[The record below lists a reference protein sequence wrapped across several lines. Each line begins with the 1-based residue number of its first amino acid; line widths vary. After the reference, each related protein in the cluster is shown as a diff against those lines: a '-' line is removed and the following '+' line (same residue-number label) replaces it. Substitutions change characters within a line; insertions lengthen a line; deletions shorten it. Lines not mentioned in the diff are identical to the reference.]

1 LQYSCNKYEI
11 IKEFKLDRLNI
22 KWKLAL
28 LAIIAVIGF
37 LILITYNYSS
47 TAALMKFNNISRQT
61 VQLKADML
69 MLRRHEKDF
78 IARKDLKYLTKFEQT
93 FAKTT
98 LTLAQVEKQLLSVDL
113 VNQHIPDLKRVL
125 TSYHNKFSLLVKQ
138 QQNIGLHAKDGL
150 YGSLRSEVHQI
161 ENFLIEREKILDTN
175 LEVDSLMRT
184 MLMLRRHEKDFMLRR
199 NISYV
204 DKFNQRIEI
213 MRNKLAS
220 SDSNTLFKKNTLSAL
235 ATYQQQ
241 FILLVQAEQKFGLT
255 SIEGVLGEM
264 RESIHQS
271 ETLLKSFSQFS
282 IENIEQ
288 HIAQKEFIDVVVGLF
303 LILLV
308 MAVLIIIA
316 NGISSR
322 ITTLSKLM
330 ILAEN
335 SKDLSL
341 RASISGND
349 EISAM
354 AKVYNDMMAEFDS
367 LMMEVKSSSLELEQ
381 ASKDL
386 NISSENT
393 TAGVNRQ
400 LNDSELLVSAMT
412 QVSDSV
418 TEVAFN
424 ASEAAKA
431 SSSAENTSYCGHQL
445 VIENRTSFAKLVED
459 IENSGSIIQNLSK
472 ESNNI
477 EAMLN
482 DIRSIADQTNL
493 LALNA
498 AIEAARAGEQGRGFA
513 VVADE
518 VRTLAQ
524 RSAGSTLEI
533 ENVVNRLQSLA
544 AEAVTSMQLGK
555 TQAEN
560 SVENTNKVELALT
573 DIKNA
578 SETVNHMNRQIATA
592 AEQQSTV
599 VQEINHNLV
608 SISEVARDT
617 SDQSMTISVSSEQLQ
632 RLSDQLRLRVLKFTL
647 SS

>member
-1 LQYSCNKYEI
+1 
-11 IKEFKLDRLNI
+11 LDRLNI

-28 LAIIAVIGF
+28 LAIVAVIGF
-37 LILITYNYSS
+37 LILTAYNYAS
-47 TAALMKFNNISRQT
+47 TSTLMKFNNISRQT
-61 VQLKADML
+61 VQLKAEML

-78 IARKDLKYLTKFEQT
+78 IARKDLKYLAKFKQVFTKISL
-93 FAKTT
+93 T
-98 LTLAQVEKQLLSVDL
+98 LTQVEQQLLSVDI

-125 TSYHNKFSLLVKQ
+125 ASYQSKFSLLVKQ
-138 QQNIGLHAKDGL
+138 QQSVGLHAKDGL
-150 YGSLRSEVHQI
+150 YGSLRNEVHQI
-161 ENFLIEREKILDTN
+161 ENLLIEREKLSASS
-175 LEVDSLMRT
+175 LEIHSLMRT

-199 NISYV
+199 DISYV

-213 MRNKLAS
+213 MRNKLGNSEANS
-220 SDSNTLFKKNTLSAL
+220 LFKENTLIAL
-235 ATYQQQ
+235 TNYQQQ
-241 FILLVQAEQKFGLT
+241 FIMLVQAEQKFGLT
-255 SIEGVLGEM
+255 SNEGVLGEM

-271 ETLLKSFSQFS
+271 EVLLKSFSQFA

-288 HIAQKEFIDVVVGLF
+288 HIAQKEFIDIVVGLC
-303 LILLV
+303 LILMIVL
-308 MAVLIIIA
+308 VLIVIA

-341 RASISGND
+341 RANISGDD

-354 AKVYNDMMAEFDS
+354 AKVYNDMMTEFDG
-367 LMMEVKSSSLELEQ
+367 LMMEVKSSSLELAQ
-381 ASKDL
+381 ASKNL
-386 NISSENT
+386 HVSSENT

-424 ASEAAKA
+424 ASEAANA
-431 SSSAENTSYCGHQL
+431 SSSAENTSYIGHQL
-445 VIENRTSFAKLVED
+445 VIENRISFAKLVQD
-459 IENSGSIIQNLSK
+459 IENSGSIIQSLSK

-533 ENVVNRLQSLA
+533 ENVVTRLQSLA
-544 AEAVTSMQLGK
+544 TKAVTSMQLGK
-555 TQAEN
+555 IQAED

-573 DIKNA
+573 DIKNS
-578 SETVNHMNRQIATA
+578 SETVNNMNRQIAAA

-599 VQEINHNLV
+599 VQEINRSLV
-608 SISEVARDT
+608 SIAEVAKDT
-617 SDQSMTISVSSEQLQ
+617 SDLSMTISVSSEQLQ
-632 RLSDQLRLRVLKFTL
+632 RLSDQLRQRVLKFNL
-647 SS
+647 SN

>member
-1 LQYSCNKYEI
+1 
-11 IKEFKLDRLNI
+11 LDRLNI

-98 LTLAQVEKQLLSVDL
+98 LTLAQVEKQLLSVEL

-161 ENFLIEREKILDTN
+161 ENFLIEREKISDTN

>member
-1 LQYSCNKYEI
+1 
-11 IKEFKLDRLNI
+11 LDRLNI

-28 LAIIAVIGF
+28 LAIVAVIGF
-37 LILITYNYSS
+37 LILTAYNYTS
-47 TAALMKFNNISRQT
+47 TSTLMKFNNISRQT
-61 VQLKADML
+61 VQLKAEML

-78 IARKDLKYLTKFEQT
+78 IARKDLKYLAKFKQVFTKISL
-93 FAKTT
+93 T
-98 LTLAQVEKQLLSVDL
+98 LTQVEQQLLSVDI

-125 TSYHNKFSLLVKQ
+125 ASYQSKFSLLVKQ
-138 QQNIGLHAKDGL
+138 QQSVGLHAKDGL
-150 YGSLRSEVHQI
+150 YGSLRNEVHQI
-161 ENFLIEREKILDTN
+161 ENLLIEREKLSASS
-175 LEVDSLMRT
+175 LEIHSLMRT

-199 NISYV
+199 DISYV

-213 MRNKLAS
+213 MRNKLGNSEANS
-220 SDSNTLFKKNTLSAL
+220 LFKENTLIAL
-235 ATYQQQ
+235 TNYQQQ
-241 FILLVQAEQKFGLT
+241 FIMLVQAEQKFGLT
-255 SIEGVLGEM
+255 SNEGVLGEM

-271 ETLLKSFSQFS
+271 EVLLKSFSQFA

-288 HIAQKEFIDVVVGLF
+288 HIAQKEFIDIVVGLC
-303 LILLV
+303 LIV
-308 MAVLIIIA
+308 MIVLVLIVIA

-341 RASISGND
+341 RANISGDD

-354 AKVYNDMMAEFDS
+354 AKVYNDMMTEFDG
-367 LMMEVKSSSLELEQ
+367 LMMEVKSSSLELAQ
-381 ASKDL
+381 ASKNL
-386 NISSENT
+386 HVSSENT

-424 ASEAAKA
+424 ASEAANA
-431 SSSAENTSYCGHQL
+431 SSSAENTSYSGHQL
-445 VIENRTSFAKLVED
+445 VIENRISFAKLVQD
-459 IENSGSIIQNLSK
+459 IENSGSIIQSLSK

-533 ENVVNRLQSLA
+533 ENVVTRLQSLA
-544 AEAVTSMQLGK
+544 TKAVTSMQLGK
-555 TQAEN
+555 IQAED

-573 DIKNA
+573 DIKNS
-578 SETVNHMNRQIATA
+578 SETVNNMNRQIAAA

-599 VQEINHNLV
+599 VQEINRSLV
-608 SISEVARDT
+608 SIAEVAKDT
-617 SDQSMTISVSSEQLQ
+617 SDLSMTISVSSEQLQ
-632 RLSDQLRLRVLKFTL
+632 RLSDQLRQRVLKFNL
-647 SS
+647 SN

>member
-1 LQYSCNKYEI
+1 
-11 IKEFKLDRLNI
+11 
-22 KWKLAL
+22 
-28 LAIIAVIGF
+28 
-37 LILITYNYSS
+37 
-47 TAALMKFNNISRQT
+47 MKFNNISRQT

-161 ENFLIEREKILDTN
+161 ENFLIEREKISDTN

>member
-1 LQYSCNKYEI
+1 
-11 IKEFKLDRLNI
+11 
-22 KWKLAL
+22 
-28 LAIIAVIGF
+28 
-37 LILITYNYSS
+37 
-47 TAALMKFNNISRQT
+47 MKFNNISRQT

>member
-1 LQYSCNKYEI
+1 
-11 IKEFKLDRLNI
+11 LDRLNI

-47 TAALMKFNNISRQT
+47 TATLMKFNNISRQT

-161 ENFLIEREKILDTN
+161 ENFLIEREKISDTN

>member
-1 LQYSCNKYEI
+1 
-11 IKEFKLDRLNI
+11 LDRLNI

-28 LAIIAVIGF
+28 LAIVAVIGF
-37 LILITYNYSS
+37 LILTAYNYAS
-47 TAALMKFNNISRQT
+47 TSTLMKFNNISRQT
-61 VQLKADML
+61 VQLKAEML

-78 IARKDLKYLTKFEQT
+78 IARKDLKYLAKFKQVFTKISL
-93 FAKTT
+93 T
-98 LTLAQVEKQLLSVDL
+98 LTQVEQQLLSVDI

-125 TSYHNKFSLLVKQ
+125 ASYQSKFSLLVKQ
-138 QQNIGLHAKDGL
+138 QQSVGLHAKDGL
-150 YGSLRSEVHQI
+150 YGSLRNEVHQI
-161 ENFLIEREKILDTN
+161 ENLLIEREKLSASS
-175 LEVDSLMRT
+175 LEIHSLMRT

-199 NISYV
+199 DISYV

-213 MRNKLAS
+213 MRNKLGNSEANS
-220 SDSNTLFKKNTLSAL
+220 LFKENTLIAL
-235 ATYQQQ
+235 TNYQQQ
-241 FILLVQAEQKFGLT
+241 FIMLVQAEQKFGLT
-255 SIEGVLGEM
+255 SNEGVLGEM

-271 ETLLKSFSQFS
+271 EVLLKSFSQFA

-288 HIAQKEFIDVVVGLF
+288 HIAQKEFIDIVVGLC
-303 LILLV
+303 LILMIVL
-308 MAVLIIIA
+308 VLIVIA

-341 RASISGND
+341 RANISGDD

-354 AKVYNDMMAEFDS
+354 AKVYNDMMTEFDG
-367 LMMEVKSSSLELEQ
+367 LMMEVKSSSLELAQ
-381 ASKDL
+381 ASKNL
-386 NISSENT
+386 HVSSENT

-424 ASEAAKA
+424 ASEAANA
-431 SSSAENTSYCGHQL
+431 SSSAENTSYSGHQL
-445 VIENRTSFAKLVED
+445 VIENRISFAKLVQD
-459 IENSGSIIQNLSK
+459 IENSGSIIQSLSK

-533 ENVVNRLQSLA
+533 ENVVTRLQSLA
-544 AEAVTSMQLGK
+544 TKAVTSMQLGK
-555 TQAEN
+555 IQAED

-573 DIKNA
+573 DIKNS
-578 SETVNHMNRQIATA
+578 SETVNNMNRQIAAA

-599 VQEINHNLV
+599 VQEINRSLV
-608 SISEVARDT
+608 SIAEVAKDT
-617 SDQSMTISVSSEQLQ
+617 SDLSMTISVSSEQLQ
-632 RLSDQLRLRVLKFTL
+632 RLSDQLRQRVLKFNL
-647 SS
+647 SN